1 MIALWLLACM
11 SSSDEIPTHTVEM
24 GDFEH
29 VLSIPGELK
38 AVHSATISA
47 PDLSSTL
54 KVISIIEEGSR
65 VSEGDTL
72 VEFDTSE
79 LVSDLE
85 GAQTKLEVAQTKI
98 AQKQAQF
105 EVRIGDIKNAVT
117 RAELNLKRAEMRLTD
132 SETVPRVEREST
144 VIDVEQSTLEVERSQ
159 AALESARLEGEA
171 ELQLLRL
178 EEEQVSAR
186 VERVRDN
193 LTRCTLTA
201 PGDGLVILEE
211 IWKGGSRGKVTT
223 GDTIYRGS
231 TIITLPD
238 MAEMEVEAWVHEV
251 DAGLVAA
258 EMPVSVVIDAYP
270 DPPFEA
276 RIRKIAD
283 LAVQRERGS
292 EVKHL
297 KVSIAMAE
305 TSGFMKPGMTVRSE
319 VLITKLPGVM
329 SVPLE
334 GIFSGDDEQYV
345 FTRGLGDWKRTTV
358 TTGPSNDTHI
368 IIESGLAVGD
378 VLALVDPD
386 VGAGAVAERSE

>member
-1 MIALWLLACM
+1 MIALWLLACGV
-11 SSSDEIPTHTVEM
+11 SSNELPTHTVAL
-24 GDFEH
+24 GDFDH

-38 AVHSATISA
+38 AVRSATISA

-65 VSEGDTL
+65 VLEGDTL

-85 GAQTKLEVAQTKI
+85 SAQTKLEVAQTKI

-105 EVRIGDIKNAVT
+105 EVRIGDLKNAVT

-144 VIDVEQSTLEVERSQ
+144 VIDVEQNTLEVERSR
-159 AALESARLEGEA
+159 ASLESARLEGEA
-171 ELQLLRL
+171 EIQLLRL

-193 LTRCTLTA
+193 LARCTLTA

-231 TIITLPD
+231 SIITLPD
-238 MAEMEVEAWVHEV
+238 MSEMEVEAWVHEV

-270 DPPFEA
+270 DPPFNGT
-276 RIRKIAD
+276 IRKIAD

-297 KVSIAMAE
+297 KVSIAIEE
-305 TSGFMKPGMTVRSE
+305 TSDFMKPGMTVRSE
-319 VLITKLPGVM
+319 VLIEHLPGVM
-329 SVPLE
+329 SIPLE
-334 GIFSGDDEQYV
+334 GVFSGEEEHYV
-345 FTRGLGDWKRTTV
+345 FTRGLRDWKRTPV
-358 TTGPSNDTHI
+358 TTGKFNDTHI
-368 IIESGLAVGD
+368 IIESGLDVGD
-378 VLALVDPD
+378 VLTLIDPS
-386 VGAGAVAERSE
+386 VGTGAVAESME